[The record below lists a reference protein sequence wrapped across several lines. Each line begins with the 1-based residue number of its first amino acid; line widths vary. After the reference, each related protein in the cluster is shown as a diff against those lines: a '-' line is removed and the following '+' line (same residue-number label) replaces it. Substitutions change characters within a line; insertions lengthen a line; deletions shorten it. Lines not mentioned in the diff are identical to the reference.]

1 MKIIYMEQ
9 TINLIA
15 AQSKELASAIIQSGV
30 VKELDGLKYL
40 LIEENEQ

>member
-15 AQSKELASAIIQSGV
+15 SQNKELAAAIIQSGV
-30 VKELDGLKYL
+30 VKELDGFKYL